1 MPSSWSFA
9 RTGKNGKEAGQ
20 WWPMP
25 FIPSIWEAEAGRFLS
40 SRTARATQR
49 NPVSEKPKPKNEKQ
63 KKQPKPKSIIVQG
76 IWIGSRDIAGLLCP
90 D

>member
-1 MPSSWSFA
+1 MDL
-9 RTGKNGKEAGQ
+9 GQ
-20 WWPMP
+20 LP
-25 FIPSIWEAEAGRFLS
+25 
-40 SRTARATQR
+40 
-49 NPVSEKPKPKNEKQ
+49 NPQHLHYVQTVTCLLMVLYNLIQIKKLPYTEKPKPKNEKQ